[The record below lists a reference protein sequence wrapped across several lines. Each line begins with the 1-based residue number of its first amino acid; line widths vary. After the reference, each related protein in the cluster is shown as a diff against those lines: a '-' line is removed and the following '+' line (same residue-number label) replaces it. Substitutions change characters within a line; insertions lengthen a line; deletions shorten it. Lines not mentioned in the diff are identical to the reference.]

1 MAVQITGNLAQAK
14 ALIERLRA
22 DKDKA
27 VYVGFPAEFDEPL
40 EGVKNFNLA
49 SLAAVLEFGNEHI
62 PSRPFL
68 RQTLAKNQGKYT
80 ALFAE
85 RFKQG
90 IDIAKIY
97 EEIASIAQGDV
108 QLNIVKGG
116 WVENDDSTKI
126 AWRLKDI
133 KSLKRRKKLRATLDP
148 SSIKKKPLIWSGHL
162 RDSVKGI
169 VK

>member
-49 SLAAVLEFGNEHI
+49 SLAAVLEFGNERI

-68 RQTLAKNQGKYT
+68 RQTLEENQEKYT
-80 ALFAE
+80 ALFVQW
-85 RFKQG
+85 FDQG
-90 IDIAKIY
+90 VPVAQIY
-97 EEIASIAQGDV
+97 ERLAVMVQGDV
-108 QLNIVKGG
+108 QMNIVKGE
-116 WVENDDSTKI
+116 WVANAKSTI
-126 AWRLKDI
+126 
-133 KSLKRRKKLRATLDP
+133 RRKK
-148 SSIKKKPLIWSGHL
+148 SSKPLIDTGKM
-162 RDSVKGI
+162 RQSVRGI